1 MHRPAWPRG
10 GYESLVEPTP
20 ESLRSRWV
28 PRSEIVVREIAKTM
42 QRQIELNVNGKSLTV
57 TTDEERPLLD
67 VLREDLGLTGTK
79 YGCGEGEC
87 GACTV
92 LMGDVA
98 VRSCITSIGEAQG
111 ETIRT
116 IEGLANDGTLH
127 PVQQAFIDKQAM
139 QCGYCVPG
147 QILTAVALLRQKP
160 QASQQEIV
168 EEMDGNLCRCCN
180 YVNILEAVKHAVQR
194 SQSHGN

>member
-1 MHRPAWPRG
+1 M
-10 GYESLVEPTP
+10 E
-20 ESLRSRWV
+20 
-28 PRSEIVVREIAKTM
+28 REI
-42 QRQIELNVNGKSLTV
+42 QLDVNGKRVTV

-92 LMGDVA
+92 LMGDTA
-98 VRSCITSIGEAQG
+98 IRSCITSIGEVRG
-111 ETIRT
+111 ETIQT
-116 IEGLANDGTLH
+116 IEGLATDGNLH
-127 PVQQAFIDKQAM
+127 PVQQAFIEHQAM

-160 QASQQEIV
+160 NASRQEIV
-168 EEMDGNLCRCCN
+168 DEMNGNICRCCS
-180 YVNILEAVKHAVQR
+180 YVNILNAVQ
-194 SQSHGN
+194 HAAKP